1 MYVDAERRFEDLEK
15 VGFEIV
21 IVKEMRLRLT
31 GGYRNQRSF
40 MTSQKS
46 KLSSPSRVCSVH
58 H

>member
-21 IVKEMRLRLT
+21 IVRLRLT